1 MWRIQL
7 TIVNKFISFIDND
20 QEFVMYSIS
29 DNIEAMINNKEMK
42 LYKNFLIHLKIDI
55 NGIGEK

>member
-29 DNIEAMINNKEMK
+29 DNIEAMINNKRDEVIQEFFDSP
-42 LYKNFLIHLKIDI
+42 KNRYQW
-55 NGIGEK
+55 N

>member
-20 QEFVMYSIS
+20 QESVMYSIS
-29 DNIEAMINNKEMK
+29 DNIEAMINDKRDEVIQE
-42 LYKNFLIHLKIDI
+42 FLIHLKIDI